1 MDSTLNTAETTGD
14 LQLVRRVRGS
24 LDGKLLRGDI
34 DGRGILAKA
43 TYRILAK
50 GRPG

>member
-1 MDSTLNTAETTGD
+1 MDSTLNTEETAGD
-14 LQLVRRVRGS
+14 LQLVTRVRGS
-24 LDGKLLRGDI
+24 LDGKLLREDM

-43 TYRILAK
+43 TYRIPAK